1 MTMKNFA
8 VVGGDQRCATLS
20 ELLAKDGNTVHAFAL
35 DKYSL
40 SDAIVKKSSLA
51 ALKNKYDCVL
61 LPVPLEADQ
70 GYLNA
75 PFSINS
81 YLLSDIFSLFPAG
94 QRVVAGKV
102 PHTLF
107 EKAGRLGFILFDYL
121 EREEFSISTAAPS
134 AEGAIQ
140 IALEK
145 LPITLNSANCLVIGN
160 GRIGKILARYLTG
173 FGARVAVSARK
184 YSDFAL
190 IEAYGNRSLHTGKLS
205 GKLGSFDVI
214 FNTVPH
220 MVLDEKLLKELDPK
234 ALVIDLASR
243 PGGVDLFSAKDL
255 GIDVVWAL
263 SLPGK
268 VAPLTAANTM
278 KRTVYNILD
287 EWGEKE

>member
-1 MTMKNFA
+1 MTMKTFA
-8 VVGGDQRCATLS
+8 VVGGDARSATLS
-20 ELLAKDGNTVHAFAL
+20 ELLAKDGNYVHAFAL
-35 DKYSL
+35 EKYSL

-51 ALKNKYDCVL
+51 ALRNKYDCVL
-61 LPVPLEADQ
+61 MPVPLESDA

-94 QRVVAGKV
+94 QRVVAGKI
-102 PHTLF
+102 PHALF
-107 EKAGRLGFILFDYL
+107 EKAGRLGIALFDYL
-121 EREEFSISTAAPS
+121 EREEFSISNAIPS

-160 GRIGKILARYLTG
+160 GRIGKILARYLSG
-173 FGARVAVSARK
+173 FGAKVTVSARK
-184 YSDFAL
+184 YADFAL
-190 IEAYGNRSLHTGKLS
+190 IEAYGNTCLNTGNLS
-205 GKLGSFDVI
+205 GKLSDFNVI

-220 MVLDEKLLKELDPK
+220 MVLDEKLLKELSPS

-243 PGGVDLFSAKDL
+243 PGGVDLFSAKVL

-278 KRTVYNILD
+278 KKTVYNILD
-287 EWGEKE
+287 EWGEVE

>member
-121 EREEFSISTAAPS
+121 EREEFSISNAVPS